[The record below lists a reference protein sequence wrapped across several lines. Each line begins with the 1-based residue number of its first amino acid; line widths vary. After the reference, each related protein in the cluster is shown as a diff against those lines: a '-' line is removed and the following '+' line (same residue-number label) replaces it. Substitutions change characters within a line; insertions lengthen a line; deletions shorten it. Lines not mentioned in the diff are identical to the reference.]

1 MSSQDNFAGI
11 KVLVTDDSSTI
22 RRSAQLFLKT
32 TGCEVILA
40 EDGFDALGKIAAHQP
55 DIIFLDIIM
64 PRLDGYQTC
73 SVVKRNRKFRV
84 TPVVMLSGQDGI
96 FDRARGRLVGADEY
110 LTKPFTKESLL
121 GAVRRHCVSSTLVN

>member
-1 MSSQDNFAGI
+1 MSTQDDFARI

-22 RRSAQLFLKT
+22 RRCAQLFLKQ

-40 EDGFDALGKIAAHQP
+40 EDGFDALGKIVDHQP
-55 DIIFLDIIM
+55 DIIFLDIMM

-73 SVVKRNRKFRV
+73 SVIKRNRRFGV
-84 TPVVMLSGQDGI
+84 TPVIMLSGQDGI

-110 LTKPFTKESLL
+110 LTKPFTKDSIL
-121 GAVRRHCVSSTLVN
+121 GAVRRHCMSSNPVN